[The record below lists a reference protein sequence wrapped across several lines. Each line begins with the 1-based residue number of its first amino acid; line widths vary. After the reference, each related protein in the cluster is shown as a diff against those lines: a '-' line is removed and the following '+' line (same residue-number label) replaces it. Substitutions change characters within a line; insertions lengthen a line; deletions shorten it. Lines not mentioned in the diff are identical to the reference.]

1 MDRHALDVLHR
12 VDGQVRHGGMEG
24 VEALNVFPHVFGHLI
39 NQLFAQ
45 IRTAAQIGAGCEGGQ
60 FFGLIL
66 ISIGRDHSGIIG
78 RIGVIAGITHG
89 VDGILLQG
97 DQIRLVGV
105 GQLHE
110 SGEGKLG
117 QSDGAVSVAVFHG
130 LGAGGGIGLAISEGL
145 LRAGAEVAL
154 CNRTTAKC
162 KPLADRINAEGGTA
176 SVHQLDVTSLD
187 SIHACVDEVMAKYGK
202 IDVLFNVAGIN
213 KREGLLD
220 VEEADY
226 DRIMDTNLKGLFFMG
241 QAVAREMYKRRT
253 GSIINIGSHNDEGM
267 LGGCSVYGA
276 TKSGVVALTR
286 AMAIEFAQYG
296 IRANAI
302 SPGHILTDLT
312 QVTWDHPTRA
322 PWLRERIAMKRPGS
336 PEELVGMAILLAS
349 DASSYMTGQAYHID
363 GGCLCGGAPWDYDT
377 QYNP

>member
-1 MDRHALDVLHR
+1 MKGEPLY
-12 VDGQVRHGGMEG
+12 GTE
-24 VEALNVFPHVFGHLI
+24 
-39 NQLFAQ
+39 
-45 IRTAAQIGAGCEGGQ
+45 
-60 FFGLIL
+60 
-66 ISIGRDHSGIIG
+66 SRDLS
-78 RIGVIAGITHG
+78 
-89 VDGILLQG
+89 
-97 DQIRLVGV
+97 
-105 GQLHE
+105 QLHLQP
-110 SGEGKLG
+110 EGQDHPG
-117 QSDGAVSVAVFHG
+117 HRRR
-130 LGAGGGIGLAISEGL
+130 
-145 LRAGAEVAL
+145 RAASAWPSARGCCAPARKSP
-154 CNRTTAKC
+154 CATAPPPSAS
-162 KPLADRINAEGGTA
+162 PLADRINAEGGTA
-176 SVHQLDVTSLD
+176 SVHKLDITDLD
-187 SIHACVDEVMAKYGK
+187 SIRACVDEVVAKYGK

-226 DRIMDTNLKGLFFMG
+226 DRIMDTNLKGLFFMS

-253 GSIINIGSHNDEGM
+253 GSIVNIGSHNDEGM

-286 AMAIEFAQYG
+286 SMAVEFAQYG

-322 PWLRERIAMKRPGS
+322 PWLRERIAMKRPGN

-377 QYNP
+377 QYKA